1 MISDFHP
8 QLSILLRL
16 SSFAQFAGHSLT
28 SDLSPVSPVAPVA
41 LRPSRRA
48 VRSLAPKFS
57 HLLSPVVAIFLPS
70 IFLSQFPSPS
80 LPHRGGE
87 GGERRR
93 PVISDFH
100 PQLSILLRLSSFAT
114 FAVHLPSFP
123 IVPSPSLPHGR
134 RRGPGRGG
142 SLTSAI
148 RPSPFA
154 LLLAPSSHPKPPLTP
169 QFVIT
174 RPLPSQYTAITP
186 LPVPST

>member
-1 MISDFHP
+1 MNKFMTGTRNGTSPQLPLFRHRTAEERAGERRRPVISDFHP

-41 LRPSRRA
+41 LRPSPRA

-87 GGERRR
+87 GRGEEAFC
-93 PVISDFH
+93 D
-100 PQLSILLRLSSFAT
+100 LRL
-114 FAVHLPSFP
+114 P
-123 IVPSPSLPHGR
+123 
-134 RRGPGRGG
+134 
-142 SLTSAI
+142 TSDL
-148 RPSPFA
+148 RP
-154 LLLAPSSHPKPPLTP
+154 
-169 QFVIT
+169 Q
-174 RPLPSQYTAITP
+174 R
-186 LPVPST
+186 